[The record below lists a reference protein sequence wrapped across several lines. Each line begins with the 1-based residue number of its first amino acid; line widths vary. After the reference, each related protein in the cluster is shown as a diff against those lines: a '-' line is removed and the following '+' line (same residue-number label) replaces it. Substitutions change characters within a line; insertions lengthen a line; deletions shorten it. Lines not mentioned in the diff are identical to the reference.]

1 MHLFYSSPWCPH
13 RHQTDLHTWNPTAP
27 QFRSCR
33 LCISLRR
40 LPSVPQAH
48 APAPQNGGQ
57 LDHTACLRFPSSCSF
72 PRSSHRLPRMAFPN
86 KLSAWPRLT
95 HRQELNCYR
104 RSIKRRYIYP
114 LSCTSVCQ
122 NKSYFVK
129 TFTHNFISVFFSY
142 LSGCVIFIR

>member
-1 MHLFYSSPWCPH
+1 MVSTQTSNRPSHVEPNSTSIQILQTVHLSKE
-13 RHQTDLHTWNPTAP
+13 T
-27 QFRSCR
+27 
-33 LCISLRR
+33 
-40 LPSVPQAH
+40 PSVPQAH

-57 LDHTACLRFPSSCSF
+57 LDHTTCLRFPSSFSF

-95 HRQELNCYR
+95 HRQELNFYR
-104 RSIKRRYIYP
+104 RSIKGRYIYL
-114 LSCTSVCQ
+114 LSCTSTCQ